1 MSARTK
7 LGSWTCPSGNSVDAF
22 MEPDTGDGLRRAT
35 LAWDTPPPLC
45 VADLLYYLAVI
56 LPALTRRVQE
66 YLERPCRAAV
76 VVL

>member
-1 MSARTK
+1 
-7 LGSWTCPSGNSVDAF
+7 
-22 MEPDTGDGLRRAT
+22 
-35 LAWDTPPPLC
+35 